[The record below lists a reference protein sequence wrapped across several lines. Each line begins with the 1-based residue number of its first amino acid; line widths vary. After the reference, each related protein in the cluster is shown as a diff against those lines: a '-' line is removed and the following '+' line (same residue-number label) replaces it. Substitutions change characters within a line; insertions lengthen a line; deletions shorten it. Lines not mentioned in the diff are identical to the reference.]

1 MHCIPSTET
10 GTSTYPE
17 VYEISLVIVA
27 SESGI
32 VISILCRAMDLN
44 LNLFSIPAIFSTS
57 QCVADI
63 LSPIFGVTGSL
74 PLYAIIYT
82 SFLSSFLLK
91 STIPSSFD

>member
-1 MHCIPSTET
+1 LHCIPSTET

-27 SESGI
+27 PESGI
-32 VISILCRAMDLN
+32 VISILCCAMDLN
-44 LNLFSIPAIFSTS
+44 LNLFSVPVIFSAS
-57 QCVADI
+57 QFVAVI
-63 LSPIFGVTGSL
+63 SPIFGVTGFL